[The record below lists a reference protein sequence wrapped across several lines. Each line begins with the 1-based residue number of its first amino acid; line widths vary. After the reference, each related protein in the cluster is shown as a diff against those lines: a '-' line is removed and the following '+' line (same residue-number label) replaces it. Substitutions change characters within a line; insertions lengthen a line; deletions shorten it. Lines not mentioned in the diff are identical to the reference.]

1 MIVPREIQRAEAAA
15 SRVWQLVF
23 EAREFLPSF
32 LRALRIWSQ
41 SSSTTR
47 RLWVEGVDPR
57 RHRFQVANS
66 RRLSEQQS
74 AHGLLGRLPV
84 LVQELR
90 SDVAVARQVGSI
102 LDRDRAAAARGE
114 IAAAVA
120 AARPLCRMECPPAPE
135 AGVDA
140 GPSPWDLAL
149 VEGWDDPA
157 PADAMACATAY

>member
-66 RRLSEQQS
+66 RRLSEQRS
-74 AHGLLGRLPV
+74 AHDLLGRLPV

-90 SDVAVARQVGSI
+90 SEVALARQAGAF
-102 LDRDRAAAARGE
+102 LDRECTASARSE
-114 IAAAVA
+114 LAAAVA
-120 AARPLCRMECPPAPE
+120 AARPLCHMECPPTPPAPAE
-135 AGVDA
+135 A

-149 VEGWDDPA
+149 IEGWGDPA
-157 PADAMACATAY
+157 PADVMASATAG